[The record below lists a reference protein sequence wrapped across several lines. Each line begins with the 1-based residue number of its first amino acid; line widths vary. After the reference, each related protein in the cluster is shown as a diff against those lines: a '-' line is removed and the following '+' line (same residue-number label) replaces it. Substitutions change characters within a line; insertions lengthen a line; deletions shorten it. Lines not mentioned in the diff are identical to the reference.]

1 MIAPLFWISS
11 SCAVMRS
18 SSCTSF
24 RLRVRNRLEAS
35 LLALRFSAWV
45 DEPDFK
51 SRTHGIST
59 PPLPVDCV
67 FCAVS
72 PSPTPPSS
80 AGRGPAVLFM
90 GSAGPYSGAVE

>member
-1 MIAPLFWISS
+1 MVALLFWISS
-11 SCAVMRS
+11 SCAVIRS
-18 SSCTSF
+18 SSCISF

-51 SRTHGIST
+51 SKTHGIKD
-59 PPLPVDCV
+59 PPLPMDCV

-72 PSPTPPSS
+72 PSPTPSS
-80 AGRGPAVLFM
+80 AGRGPAVLFI
-90 GSAGPYSGAVE
+90 GSAGPYGGAVE